1 MKKLIQGVLSLMMV
15 ASLGACSS
23 GTAATTSPSPTSAS
37 ESAYTAGTYTGEATG
52 HNGTVKAE
60 VTFSDN
66 AIESVKITEQSET
79 PFLSD
84 KAIEEIPEKIV
95 KYQTTKVDSVSGA
108 TFTSAAIKNAVN
120 DAVKQAGGDSSK
132 FANATEETP
141 EKQSDM
147 DTDVL
152 VIGGG
157 ASGLMAAE
165 TAATEGAKTVLVE
178 KLDSVGGTLA
188 VSAGLL
194 LTVDSE
200 TTTEVDDSLDRM
212 VTFFKEQ
219 NSDSDVTLDYDFASK
234 IFEQTGS
241 TVDYLRNDLKL
252 EGTTLDMGGYVGT
265 QFTIGYELCRA
276 LADEC
281 EKAGVTVLTGTKA
294 ESLVVEDGAVT
305 GATVSDKAGEYTI
318 HAKKVIVAAGGASWS
333 DTLKEKQPAV
343 KTVDLNEKSCIGNT
357 GDGMKMLED
366 IGAQMADTLYVKS
379 SQPDF
384 AQVFGTNWSN
394 TPDTSMTLMVD
405 AEGKRFT
412 NEGLPVATEV
422 NEKMLKHAS
431 SGYWNIID
439 VKNAIGFDAD
449 FLKEVEK
456 QAADDNAKVA
466 VKADTIE
473 ELAKKIGVDA
483 DTLKATFDEYQ
494 AACDAGKDDE
504 FGKSSDYLKK
514 YSEDGGYYAVYR
526 RCGSWGTIGGAIIDE
541 NMHVLD
547 KDGNVIPNVYAIGE
561 TATSQLFGDYYFG
574 GYSLGSYTTEGRI
587 AAKDAVSSLAE

>member
-52 HNGTVKAE
+52 HNGAVKAE

-84 KAIEEIPEKIV
+84 KAIEEIPEKII

-219 NSDSDVTLDYDFASK
+219 NSDSDVTPDYDFASK

-456 QAADDNAKVA
+456 
-466 VKADTIE
+466 
-473 ELAKKIGVDA
+473 
-483 DTLKATFDEYQ
+483 
-494 AACDAGKDDE
+494 
-504 FGKSSDYLKK
+504 
-514 YSEDGGYYAVYR
+514 
-526 RCGSWGTIGGAIIDE
+526 
-541 NMHVLD
+541 
-547 KDGNVIPNVYAIGE
+547 
-561 TATSQLFGDYYFG
+561 
-574 GYSLGSYTTEGRI
+574 
-587 AAKDAVSSLAE
+587 